1 MIVSGGYVM
10 SSRLEQA
17 IDRLDRAV
25 GAVEAVKAAD
35 SAAADSK
42 GDLGVNLGGEIAE
55 IRKLIDDA
63 MEILTPNHEDKPDG
77 K

>member
-1 MIVSGGYVM
+1 M

-17 IDRLDRAV
+17 IVRLERAV
-25 GAVEAVKAAD
+25 GAVEAAKMPQQAPDSSAEVK
-35 SAAADSK
+35 
-42 GDLGVNLGGEIAE
+42 E

-63 MEILTPNHEDKPDG
+63 MEILTPNEAGKHEGKSDG